1 MIQNHAKT
9 EILDD
14 LRQRIAHLERF
25 GQNPKDWPAPLAFD
39 IAVIDEC
46 LPWGGL
52 APAALHEIVPATPGV
67 MTAALGF
74 AAACLG
80 LAARRA
86 PILWCR
92 SSENRCEN
100 LYAPGL
106 EKFGLCPDNLI
117 IVNAAGERELLWGME
132 EALHN
137 GALAAVLGE
146 VQTLTTVSSRRLQLA
161 AERGATTAFL
171 LRNRFDANI
180 ITSAMTRWRINAAVS
195 NHPLGPWPG
204 ATRWD
209 VILERCR
216 GGVGGNWLLEWKDA
230 DIKDPGSG
238 IKAGSF
244 GLATTLCDGP
254 IYPTASVADSSFGPE

>member
-1 MIQNHAKT
+1 MIQNRTKA

-14 LRQRIAHLERF
+14 LRQRIAHLEQSGKNRR
-25 GQNPKDWPAPLAFD
+25 DWPVPLAFD

-46 LPWGGL
+46 LPGGGL
-52 APAALHEIVPATPGV
+52 MPAALHEIVPATPGD

-74 AAACLG
+74 ATAILG

-92 SSENRCEN
+92 SGENRYEN

-106 EKFGLCPDNLI
+106 EKFGLYPDNLI
-117 IVNAAGERELLWGME
+117 IVNAAGEQGLLWSME

-146 VQTLTTVSSRRLQLA
+146 AQILTAVSSRRLQLA
-161 AERGATTAFL
+161 AERGATMAFL

-180 ITSAMTRWRINAAVS
+180 VASAMTRWRINAAVS

-216 GGVGGNWLLEWKDA
+216 GGVSGNWLLEWKDA
-230 DIKDPGSG
+230 DIKDSGSG
-238 IKAGSF
+238 IEAGSF
-244 GLATTLCDGP
+244 RLATTLCDGP
-254 IYPTASVADSSFGPE
+254 VYPKAKAADSFFRPE

>member
-1 MIQNHAKT
+1 MIKNRAT
-9 EILDD
+9 AEILDD
-14 LRQRIAHLERF
+14 LRQRIAHLEWLEQSSK
-25 GQNPKDWPAPLAFD
+25 GWPAPLAFD
-39 IAVIDEC
+39 IAAIDQC

-52 APAALHEIVPATPGV
+52 APAALHEIIPAGPGV
-67 MTAALGF
+67 MMAALGF
-74 AAACLG
+74 ATACLG

-92 SSENRCEN
+92 SSENRYEN

-106 EKFGLCPDNLI
+106 EKFGLCPNNLI
-117 IVNAAGERELLWGME
+117 IVNAGGERELLWAME

-146 VQTLTTVSSRRLQLA
+146 VQTLTAVSSRRLQLA
-161 AERGATTAFL
+161 AERGATMAFL

-180 ITSAMTRWRINAAVS
+180 VTSAMTRWQINAAVS

-204 ATRWD
+204 ATRWA

-216 GGVGGNWLLEWKDA
+216 GGVSGNWNLEWKDA
-230 DIKDPGSG
+230 NIKDPGPG
-238 IKAGSF
+238 IEAGSF
-244 GLATTLCDGP
+244 RLVTTLRDGS
-254 IYPTASVADSSFGPE
+254 IYPAASAADSFFGSE